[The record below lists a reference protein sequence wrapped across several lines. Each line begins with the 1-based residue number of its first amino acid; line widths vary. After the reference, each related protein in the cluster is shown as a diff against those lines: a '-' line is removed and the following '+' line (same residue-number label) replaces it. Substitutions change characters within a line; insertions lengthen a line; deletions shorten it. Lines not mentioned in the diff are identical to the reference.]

1 MPDISGASDM
11 SWEKADALPRIRLD
25 TLGVW
30 FRMRVAKVVAAAET
44 NLLRFVGGS
53 AQFNW

>member
-1 MPDISGASDM
+1 M

-25 TLGVW
+25 TSGVW

-44 NLLRFVGGS
+44 NLLRFVGSS
-53 AQFNW
+53 AQFNR